1 MQEENSREQQQREER
16 SIGELFAELSQKTT
30 TLVRQE
36 IQLAKVEMS
45 QKASRVGKNVGFLL
59 IGGVVAYTGLLAVV
73 AAAIILLGEVIAYW
87 LSAAI
92 IGVVIAAVG
101 AALVVKGANTLRQE
115 EPTPRETVETLQ
127 EDKEWLKDQTS

>member
-1 MQEENSREQQQREER
+1 MQEENSREQQEREDR

-30 TLVRQE
+30 TLLRQE

-45 QKASRVGKNVGFLL
+45 QKASRVSKNVGFLL
-59 IGGVVAYTGLLAVV
+59 IGGVVAYTGLLALV
-73 AAAIILLGEVIAYW
+73 AAGIILLGEVIAYW

-101 AALVVKGANTLRQE
+101 AVLVVKGANTLRQE